1 MSAERYRVSRKT
13 RFNSVD
19 PFAILSVIVP
29 LSVYLLTLAP
39 SVTFFD
45 SGEFIAA
52 VSSLGSAHSPG
63 YPLYINYAK
72 PFTWLPFGSIAFRVN
87 FATALS
93 AALACLGVYILT
105 TRLLSEEAGTPNE
118 GMQLF
123 LRKAAA
129 LAASLAFAFSPR
141 LWLQSNHDKP
151 YPLLAFLAALVFW
164 LLLRWRT
171 EYRLGNERPGY
182 VYLAAFLCGLGMG
195 AHQTMVLLLPSIAFM
210 ILHTDWRL
218 ITRVR
223 EQVLAATSFML
234 GFTVYLHQPV
244 RATRD
249 PLMNWGDVDTLSRF
263 LWHFL
268 RKGYPMERVDRDL
281 PLLLK
286 QLAAF
291 NIIHEFTA
299 AGLFL
304 LLVGAVAYRRQ
315 CTAFIIAFG
324 IAVLVFLAFI
334 VGYQNTPEETIFLTE
349 EFFTPLYLLSAVF
362 VGLGLFALAD
372 SLFELLSRRLRNPLF
387 PAPSD
392 LRAEPGGRPTA
403 ERLAGL
409 SLAGML
415 LFLMIALPALQ
426 CAANYR
432 PNNQREN
439 YLAYDYAQN
448 TFRSLPQGAAL
459 FTWGDSG
466 AFPLWYL
473 QGVERMR
480 EDLSLLHIPHL
491 QFAWYLD
498 SFPEL
503 FRESVL
509 RDAGT
514 ASLPLRDVLIM
525 AVKEQASCRPVFI
538 DFSTRYSVE
547 LPGYA
552 LRQRGICYRLM
563 EDAKAAPQKPDTDVW
578 GIYSLRGVL
587 GDPLPFLDLD
597 SLKAVRIY
605 AYSRL
610 EAGENLLSLGRVG
623 EGRAEIRMAAIMD
636 PALRNEARRI
646 LLEHGA
652 AR

>member
-1 MSAERYRVSRKT
+1 MNRNT
-13 RFNSVD
+13 LFNSVD

-29 LSVYLLTLAP
+29 LFVYLLTLAP

-52 VSSLGSAHSPG
+52 VASLGSAHSPG
-63 YPLYINYAK
+63 YPLFINYAK
-72 PFTWLPFGSIAFRVN
+72 PFTWLPFGNIAFRVN
-87 FATALS
+87 FATAFS
-93 AALACLGVYILT
+93 AGLACLGVYLLT
-105 TRLLSEEAGTPNE
+105 RMLLTDERPASEGRFEALLKKTAG
-118 GMQLF
+118 
-123 LRKAAA
+123 

-164 LLLRWRT
+164 LLLRWRMQ
-171 EYRLGNERPGY
+171 YRQGSECPGY
-182 VYLAAFLCGLGMG
+182 VYLGAFICGLGMG
-195 AHQTMVLLLPSIAFM
+195 AHQTMVLLLPSIAF
-210 ILHTDWRL
+210 LVLYTDWRL

-223 EQVLAATSFML
+223 EQILAGASFLL
-234 GFTVYLHQPV
+234 GFAVYLHLPI
-244 RATRD
+244 RATRN
-249 PLMNWGDVDTLSRF
+249 PLMNWGDADTLPRF

-268 RKGYPMERVDRDL
+268 RKGYPMERVDRDIH
-281 PLLLK
+281 LLLK

-324 IAVLVFLAFI
+324 VAVLTFLAFI

-362 VGLGLFALAD
+362 IGLGLFTLASSLAD
-372 SLFELLSRRLRNPLF
+372 FLSPRLAIS
-387 PAPSD
+387 PAPASTGAPVSD
-392 LRAEPGGRPTA
+392 TGRTA
-403 ERLAGL
+403 AVRLAGL
-409 SLAGML
+409 SFGAML
-415 LFLMIALPALQ
+415 VLLMISLPALQ

-432 PNNQREN
+432 GNDQRDN

-466 AFPLWYL
+466 AFPLWYI

-480 EDLSLLHIPHL
+480 EDLLLLHVPHL
-491 QFAWYLD
+491 QFDWYLD
-498 SFPEL
+498 SFPEI
-503 FRESVL
+503 FRDSVL
-509 RDAGT
+509 RDARA
-514 ASLPLRDVLIM
+514 ASLPLQEVLLLAM
-525 AVKEQASCRPVFI
+525 REQASYRPVYV

-547 LPGYA
+547 LPGRG
-552 LRQRGICYRLM
+552 LRQRGICYRVT
-563 EDAKAAPQKPDTDVW
+563 EGAQVTPHPPDTKIW
-578 GIYSLRGVL
+578 ELYSLRGVL
-587 GDPLPFLDLD
+587 GNSLPFLDLD
-597 SLKAVRIY
+597 SIKAARIY

-610 EAGENLLSLGRVG
+610 EAGETLLSMGRVG
-623 EGRAEIRMAAIMD
+623 EGRFELRLAVTID
-636 PALRNEARRI
+636 PGLRREAGRI

-652 AR
+652 AK

>member
-1 MSAERYRVSRKT
+1 MNRNTLFS
-13 RFNSVD
+13 SVD

-29 LSVYLLTLAP
+29 LFVYMLTLAP

-63 YPLYINYAK
+63 YPLFINYAK
-72 PFTWLPFGSIAFRVN
+72 PFTWLPFGNIAFRVN
-87 FATALS
+87 FATAFS
-93 AALACLGVYILT
+93 AGLACLGVYLLT
-105 TRLLSEEAGTPNE
+105 RMLLKDEEPQPEGGFEAFLKKTAG
-118 GMQLF
+118 
-123 LRKAAA
+123 
-129 LAASLAFAFSPR
+129 LAAGLVFAFSPR

-164 LLLRWRT
+164 LLLRWRA
-171 EYRLGNERPGY
+171 EYRLGSERPGY
-182 VYLAAFLCGLGMG
+182 VYLGAFLCGLGMG
-195 AHQTMVLLLPSIAFM
+195 AHQTMVLLLPSVAF
-210 ILHTDWRL
+210 LVLYTDWRL

-223 EQVLAATSFML
+223 EQILAATSFLL
-234 GFTVYLHQPV
+234 GFAVYLHQPI

-281 PLLLK
+281 SLLMK

-291 NIIHEFTA
+291 NLIHEFTA

-304 LLVGAVAYRRQ
+304 LLVGIVAFRGK

-324 IAVLVFLAFI
+324 IAVLAFLAFI
-334 VGYQNTPEETIFLTE
+334 VGYQNTPAETIFLTE

-362 VGLGLFALAD
+362 MGLGLFSLTRSLA
-372 SLFELLSRRLRNPLF
+372 ELLSRRLGIPLF
-387 PAPSD
+387 SGAAATRGAEGKGAP
-392 LRAEPGGRPTA
+392 A
-403 ERLAGL
+403 ERLARH
-409 SLAGML
+409 AL
-415 LFLMIALPALQ
+415 LCVLLLLTVSLPALQ

-432 PNNQREN
+432 PNDQREN

-480 EDLSLLHIPHL
+480 EDLSLLHVPHL
-491 QFAWYLD
+491 QFEWYLD

-503 FRESVL
+503 FRDSVL
-509 RDAGT
+509 RDAR
-514 ASLPLRDVLIM
+514 AVSAPLADVLMM
-525 AVKEQASCRPVFI
+525 AMKEQATFRPVFI

-547 LPGYA
+547 LPELA
-552 LRQRGICYRLM
+552 LRQRGICYQ
-563 EDAKAAPQKPDTDVW
+563 AARKTGGSPYPPDPAVW
-578 GIYSLRGVL
+578 ELYSLRGVL
-587 GDPLPFLDLD
+587 GEPLPFLDLD
-597 SLKAVRIY
+597 SIKAVRIY

-610 EAGENLLSLGRVG
+610 EAGETLLSLGRVAD
-623 EGRAEIRMAAIMD
+623 GRAELGQAEKID
-636 PALRNEARRI
+636 PGLRQEARRI
-646 LLEHGA
+646 LLEYGA
-652 AR
+652 AK